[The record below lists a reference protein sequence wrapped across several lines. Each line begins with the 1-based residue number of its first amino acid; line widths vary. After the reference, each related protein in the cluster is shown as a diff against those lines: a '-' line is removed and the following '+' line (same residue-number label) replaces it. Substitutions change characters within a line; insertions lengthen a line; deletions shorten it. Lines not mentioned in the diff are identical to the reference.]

1 MRGVYGQGSVATLYR
16 KKKAMKKWE
25 DEGHKSYNIQ
35 ALWQRNR
42 DLGLISDTSSQQ
54 GPGRSSD
61 LGDDVD
67 SLHPLIEVPLGHNP
81 SRSKQELDQE
91 KRTIALK
98 DMTRLLEFVT
108 VQEEKYEERLSPHSN
123 FYRRHMMVQ
132 QFLQIQLRT
141 NSGATR
147 RNLSM
152 SIARSFG
159 KGQGTA
165 RNIVQWEKSW
175 VEEREIPRRKNRDN
189 YFSWMDDEDLQES
202 IRDFAR
208 RQGDSKYLE
217 MRNTMNT
224 LLINEN

>member
-1 MRGVYGQGSVATLYR
+1 MHKAYGQGLVTTLYR
-16 KKKAMKKWE
+16 KKKAIKKWE
-25 DEGHKSYNIQ
+25 DEGHKLYSIQ
-35 ALWQRNR
+35 ALWQRNY
-42 DLGLISDTSSQQ
+42 DLGLISDISSQQ
-54 GPGRSSD
+54 GPGRSSN